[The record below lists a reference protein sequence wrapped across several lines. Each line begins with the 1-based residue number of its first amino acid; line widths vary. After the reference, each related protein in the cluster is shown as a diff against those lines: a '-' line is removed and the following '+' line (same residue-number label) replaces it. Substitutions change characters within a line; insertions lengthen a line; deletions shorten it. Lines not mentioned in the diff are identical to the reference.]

1 MNKET
6 EEAYKN
12 LMIAIQKNIENIL
25 DPTMDEAV
33 FLCKISACVVNGCA
47 SLIAVD
53 EEDYH
58 IFSEAV
64 EMEANEGSTLY
75 FENFAKEI

>member
-12 LMIAIQKNIENIL
+12 LMIAIQKNLENIL
-25 DPTMDEAV
+25 YPTMDEAS

-64 EMEANEGSTLY
+64 EIEANDCATSY
-75 FENFAKEI
+75 FKEFAKEI

>member
-1 MNKET
+1 MSR
-6 EEAYKN
+6 
-12 LMIAIQKNIENIL
+12 
-25 DPTMDEAV
+25 
-33 FLCKISACVVNGCA
+33 KISACVVNGCA
-47 SLIAVD
+47 SLIAID

-75 FENFAKEI
+75 FQDFAKEI